1 MGSAIAYFTPLTGIA
16 GGFTIGLS
24 AAVLL
29 LLTGDILGASGLI
42 NALFLTPRQVTSDT
56 DSAWKLAFLSSF
68 GLFSSLVLGRF
79 FAEDERLG
87 RDASIPVLSTFGY
100 LLAGFFVGF
109 GTRLGNGCTTGHGIC
124 GMARL
129 SLRSITAVVTFMMTA
144 LATAT
149 FTAPDNKAFAKGTA
163 WLRTN
168 NDAAPNFYNPVLGV
182 GVTCV
187 VVVLPT
193 LVALWNYLYR
203 HTPETGDR
211 IIKCQSSYFTELQ
224 RQSGKVPSYTNG
236 PCGTDVEKNGRSAS
250 TCASQTFHDNKPV
263 ANPNSPLINNNC
275 AAEEPQKSRDNHW
288 KLLSGSLSGLLLA
301 LGLAVSGMV
310 QPAKVLGFLNLYLF
324 AKGTYDPTLLTV
336 MMSGCAVSFLAY
348 QFVEGHTLFVKHNK
362 YSRSKPLFTS
372 QFSIPCH
379 KSIDWQLLL
388 GAVCF
393 GIGWGTSGLCPG
405 PAMFLAATGTKP
417 VIFYY
422 WPTFIAGSYV
432 ANVVKGK

>member
-1 MGSAIAYFTPLTGIA
+1 MGNSIAYFTPVTGVT
-16 GGFTIGLS
+16 GGCTIGLS

-29 LLTGDILGASGLI
+29 LLSGDILGASGLV
-42 NALFLTPRQVTSDT
+42 NALFLTPRQVISDSC
-56 DSAWKLAFLSSF
+56 SAWKLSFLSSF
-68 GLFSSLVLGRF
+68 GLFSSLVLGRY

-87 RDASIPVLSTFGY
+87 QDASIPVVSTFGY

-109 GTRLGNGCTTGHGIC
+109 GTRLGNGCTSGHGIC

-129 SLRSITAVVTFMMTA
+129 SLRSITAVTTFMMTA
-144 LATAT
+144 LAVAT
-149 FTAPDNKAFAKGTA
+149 ITAPDNQAFAKGTA

-168 NDAAPNFYNPVLGV
+168 DAAPSLYNASLGV

-193 LVALWNYLYR
+193 LVALYNLYR
-203 HTPETGDR
+203 HKPKTHEEPMRNTGS
-211 IIKCQSSYFTELQ
+211 CTVLQ
-224 RQSGKVPSYTNG
+224 TQTLKVPSDTNETG
-236 PCGTDVEKNGRSAS
+236 VTDLEENKES
-250 TCASQTFHDNKPV
+250 ASQTSNDNESV
-263 ANPNSPLINNNC
+263 AEPSSSSANNC
-275 AAEEPQKSRDNHW
+275 AVEERQKSRDARM
-288 KLLSGSLSGLLLA
+288 KLFSGSLSGLLFA

-324 AKGTYDPTLLTV
+324 SEDTYDPTLLTV
-336 MMSGCAVSFLAY
+336 MISGCAVSFVAY
-348 QFVEGHTLFVKHNK
+348 QFVDGYALSVNRLT
-362 YSRSKPLFTS
+362 RSKPVLTS
-372 QFSIPCH
+372 QFSVPCN

-422 WPTFIAGSYV
+422 WPTFIAGSY
-432 ANVVKGK
+432 AATVVKEKCSLL